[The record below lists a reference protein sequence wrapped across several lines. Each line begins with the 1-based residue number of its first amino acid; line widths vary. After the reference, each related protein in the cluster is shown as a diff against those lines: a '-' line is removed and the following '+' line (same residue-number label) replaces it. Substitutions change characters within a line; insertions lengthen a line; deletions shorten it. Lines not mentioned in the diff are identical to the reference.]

1 MLKMTLILVLAVIL
15 LLPMTFGYNYC
26 NNRTHLCELA
36 KWKHFMCR
44 LEDFHAFG
52 NTKYHAIVPDTAIVR
67 RETLGVINTFR
78 NTFAS
83 GDLTTNENKT
93 FSSAKR
99 MRRLNW
105 DSELAYMARTHAS
118 TVSFKHSE
126 CRSTQRFPFV
136 GEVLAILPPQKSKP
150 TIIDELNKL
159 LTPMFDEYKV
169 VEDPDGLLHA
179 YDPIRDFPASHFT
192 LFVSDRVSRVGCG
205 ITVGSNCNIGHTV
218 GFCHFLTCHF
228 DFNNLAGSYVYKA
241 GKPASGCGDWNTV
254 GSVKYSHLC
263 ANTGDL
269 FPADRGD
276 DGELHG
282 GS

>member
-1 MLKMTLILVLAVIL
+1 MTLILVLAVIL

-99 MRRLNW
+99 MRRLNCSSAGKATRDHKTHEW
-105 DSELAYMARTHAS
+105 REGTHA
-118 TVSFKHSE
+118 
-126 CRSTQRFPFV
+126 
-136 GEVLAILPPQKSKP
+136 GE
-150 TIIDELNKL
+150 E
-159 LTPMFDEYKV
+159 
-169 VEDPDGLLHA
+169 
-179 YDPIRDFPASHFT
+179 IRDNPT
-192 LFVSDRVSRVGCG
+192 RGK
-205 ITVGSNCNIGHTV
+205 GS
-218 GFCHFLTCHF
+218 
-228 DFNNLAGSYVYKA
+228 AGPSAKSSAQY
-241 GKPASGCGDWNTV
+241 
-254 GSVKYSHLC
+254 
-263 ANTGDL
+263 
-269 FPADRGD
+269 
-276 DGELHG
+276 
-282 GS
+282 